1 MFKVSGIDMETCC
14 SGWFGDSYLVFEGVS
29 GEWFLFS
36 FEGVLVLC
44 HKTHGEAQ
52 ISCGSPKSDS
62 ELPGEFGPCPGSVTW
77 PLLLAVGAEAQ
88 GFVLSKLCL
97 HCGRPFEGRLH

>member
-14 SGWFGDSYLVFEGVS
+14 SGWFGDNYLVFEGVS

-44 HKTHGEAQ
+44 HKTHG
-52 ISCGSPKSDS
+52 
-62 ELPGEFGPCPGSVTW
+62 
-77 PLLLAVGAEAQ
+77 
-88 GFVLSKLCL
+88 
-97 HCGRPFEGRLH
+97 